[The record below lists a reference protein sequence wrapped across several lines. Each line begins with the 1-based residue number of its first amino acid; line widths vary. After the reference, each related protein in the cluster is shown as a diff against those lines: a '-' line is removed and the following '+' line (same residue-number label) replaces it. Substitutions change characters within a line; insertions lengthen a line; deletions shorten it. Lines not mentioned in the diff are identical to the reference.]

1 MLFLDFFDVEF
12 CFHFEAYC
20 PNRFQVLFK
29 ILLLSKI
36 IVKSISLPL
45 KRPQKGVSLK
55 RGLRNWMISENHML
69 HDDKTEV
76 LVLSTTAAG
85 KGLGL
90 GRLTYVL

>member
-45 KRPQKGVSLK
+45 KRPQKGVSVK
-55 RGLRNWMISENHML
+55 RGLRNWVISDML